1 MLDQAERLRRLANGE
16 ERLETNKKTKII
28 TVTSGKGGVGKS
40 NFVVNLAIV
49 LQRRGKKVLV
59 FDADIGMG
67 NDDVLMGVF
76 PQFNIFDVLR
86 GREIEE
92 IIVDGPEGIKLLPGG
107 SGLNQ
112 VEDLQDSEREMFL
125 RKLENLNQFDYILMD
140 TGAGINRSVLA
151 FIACSEEVIVVT
163 TPEPT
168 ALTDAYSLIKAT
180 DHFKIKD
187 KAKIIVNRTFTKE
200 EGIETFNKFER
211 AVNKFLSL
219 KVEYLGNI
227 ADDKKLVQGVRKQ
240 VPFVISYPSSEAAK
254 SMEIIA
260 DRILGDKSESKIG
273 AQGLFKKLFSLFN

>member
-1 MLDQAERLRRLANGE
+1 MLDQAERLRKLVNGE
-16 ERLETNKKTKII
+16 ESIENTSKKTKII

-40 NFVVNLAIV
+40 NFVVNLAII
-49 LQRRGKKVLV
+49 LQRRGKRVLI

-76 PQFNIFDVLR
+76 PQFNIFDVLK

-92 IIVDGPEGIKLLPGG
+92 IIIEGPEGVKLLPGG

-112 VEDLQDSEREMFL
+112 VEDLQDSEREIFL
-125 RKLENLNQFDYILMD
+125 RKLENLNEFDYIIMD

-151 FIACSEEVIVVT
+151 FISCSEEVIVVT

-168 ALTDAYSLIKAT
+168 SLTDAYSLIKAT

-187 KAKIIVNRTFTKE
+187 KAKVIVNKTFTE
-200 EGIETFNKFER
+200 AEGIETFNKFER

-219 KVEYLGNI
+219 RVEYLGNI
-227 ADDKKLVQGVRKQ
+227 ADDRKLVQGVRQ
-240 VPFVISYPSSEAAK
+240 QIPLVVAYPHSEAAR
-254 SMEIIA
+254 SMEVIA
-260 DRILGDKSESKIG
+260 DKILGDKSESK
-273 AQGLFKKLFSLFN
+273 